1 MPIFRWG
8 RGLPDWQVFVAGGVT
23 ATIGYA
29 VLPSQG
35 FWRAVGF
42 GVIGVAS
49 VVAVVAGVRRYR
61 PAQPSTWYAMAAGLG
76 LWLASSVIDR
86 STTAAPWPTV
96 SALLVVA
103 GYPMLCWTLV
113 GLIRGRARAHDRT
126 GLLDAGIVAMALAM
140 LYWTFVLGAMMVD
153 RRLDWNQRGLA
164 LAFAVGDIA
173 LFMLFSLLVTTPG
186 ARTTSYRLLLLALS
200 LNAVTDIVM
209 MTAPAELTHPGG
221 LLDVVLLP
229 SNIIAGAAAL
239 HPSMGQ
245 LTIPLPQPPTFVRPR
260 LALLSAAIL
269 LVPAL
274 ILYQGAAGHAGQDWL
289 AIGAGSIVLFLLVTV
304 RMAGLVGRIEMQAG
318 HLTALV
324 RLDPL
329 TGLANRRSLD
339 ERMAEAMTC
348 SRATGETLFAALLDL
363 DHFKRYNDTHG
374 HQAGDELLTEAAA
387 AWRANLRTED
397 LLARYGG
404 EEFCLL
410 LTGHTIDAA
419 IRVVERLLSA
429 TPFGQ
434 TFSAGLV
441 QWDGDET
448 VRDLLVRADQ
458 LLYASK
464 EAGRARVTYQ
474 EHRAHAGALS

>member
-1 MPIFRWG
+1 MFRWG
-8 RGLPDWQVFVAGGVT
+8 RGLAGWQLFVAAGVT

-29 VLPSQG
+29 GLPSQG
-35 FWRAVGF
+35 VWRAVGF
-42 GVIGVAS
+42 GVIGAAS
-49 VVAVVAGVRRYR
+49 VAAVLIGVRWYR
-61 PAQPSTWYAMAAGLG
+61 PEQPSTWYAMAAGLS
-76 LWLASSVIDR
+76 LWLMSSVVDR
-86 STTAAPWPTV
+86 CTNAGSWPTV
-96 SALLVVA
+96 SALLVVG
-103 GYPMLCWTLV
+103 GYPMLCWTVV

-126 GLLDAGIVAMALAM
+126 ALLDAGIVATALAM
-140 LYWTFVLGAMMVD
+140 LYWSFLLGATVTD
-153 RRLDWNQRGLA
+153 HRLDWIQRGLA

-186 ARTTSYRLLLLALS
+186 ARTTSYRLLLAALS

-209 MTAPAELTHPGG
+209 MTAPFELTHPGG
-221 LLDVVLLP
+221 LLDVVLLA
-229 SNIIAGAAAL
+229 SNLIAGAAAL
-239 HPSMGQ
+239 HPSMRQ
-245 LTIPLPQPPTFVRPR
+245 LTVPLPQPPTFVRPR

-269 LVPAL
+269 LAPAL
-274 ILYQGAAGHAGQDWL
+274 ILFQGAAGRPGRDWL
-289 AIGAGSIVLFLLVTV
+289 AIGLGSVVLFLLVTV
-304 RMAGLVGRIEMQAG
+304 RMAGLVGRIERQAG

-339 ERMAEAMTC
+339 ERMAEAITR
-348 SRATGETLFAALLDL
+348 SRATGETLFAALIDL

-387 AWRANLRTED
+387 AWRASLRAED

-410 LTGHTIDAA
+410 LCGHTIDAA
-419 IRVVERLLSA
+419 IRVVERLLTA

-441 QWDGDET
+441 QWDGAET
-448 VRDLLVRADQ
+448 AHQLLARADQ

-464 EAGRARVTYQ
+464 EGGRARVTYQ
-474 EHRAHAGALS
+474 EQRAHVSV